1 MEVDSCAAVTHN
13 SPSPLSSFTETN
25 LLTSYRGLFVC
36 SSYMKECLIQLCDAS
51 LACFFGS
58 APSARKK
65 KKNPIPTYLLYT
77 EVYRGTTDSQSVGVV
92 SVQLNAYI
100 GIHHKD

>member
-1 MEVDSCAAVTHN
+1 M
-13 SPSPLSSFTETN
+13 
-25 LLTSYRGLFVC
+25 LFW
-36 SSYMKECLIQLCDAS
+36 
-51 LACFFGS
+51 FGS
-58 APSARKK
+58 LCKKK